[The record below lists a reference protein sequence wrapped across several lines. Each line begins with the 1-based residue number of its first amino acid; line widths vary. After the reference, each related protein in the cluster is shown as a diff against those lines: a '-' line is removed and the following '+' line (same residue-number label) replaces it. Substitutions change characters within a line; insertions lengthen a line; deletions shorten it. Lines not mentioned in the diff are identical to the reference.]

1 MSGRNV
7 MMGYLFCEDK
17 TKEAIDKDGWLHSGK
32 SNARIL
38 YMMNTIFYQYFCS
51 NEDVT
56 IFILLHSCTGDI
68 GCIDDN
74 GYLKITG
81 RIKEILITA
90 GGENVPPLLIEDA
103 IKEALPCI
111 SNVMV
116 VGDKKKFLCCLL
128 TMKGMR

>member
-7 MMGYLFCEDK
+7 MMGYLFCEEK
-17 TKEAIDKDGWLHSGK
+17 TKEAIDNDGWLHS
-32 SNARIL
+32 
-38 YMMNTIFYQYFCS
+38 
-51 NEDVT
+51 
-56 IFILLHSCTGDI
+56 GDI
-68 GCIDDN
+68 GCIDDS

-103 IKEALPCI
+103 IKEALPCV

-128 TMKGMR
+128 TMKGMKD

>member
-1 MSGRNV
+1 MDGFIQVNQ
-7 MMGYLFCEDK
+7 MQ
-17 TKEAIDKDGWLHSGK
+17 GWLYDTYNFS
-32 SNARIL
+32 SRL
-38 YMMNTIFYQYFCS
+38 FS
-51 NEDVT
+51 NEDLT
-56 IFILLHSCTGDI
+56 IFLSLHSSTGDI

-128 TMKGMR
+128 TMKGKR

>member
-1 MSGRNV
+1 MDGFIQVNQMRDV
-7 MMGYLFCEDK
+7 FQWYLQFFK
-17 TKEAIDKDGWLHSGK
+17 
-32 SNARIL
+32 
-38 YMMNTIFYQYFCS
+38 FS

-56 IFILLHSCTGDI
+56 IFMSLHSSTGDI

>member
-7 MMGYLFCEDK
+7 MMGYLFCEEK
-17 TKEAIDKDGWLHSGK
+17 TIEAIDNDGWLHS
-32 SNARIL
+32 
-38 YMMNTIFYQYFCS
+38 
-51 NEDVT
+51 
-56 IFILLHSCTGDI
+56 GDI
-68 GCIDDN
+68 GCIDDS

-111 SNVMV
+111 SNVMNEAKLTV
-116 VGDKKKFLCCLL
+116 IVPSAATPVFSGRPFFVECL
-128 TMKGMR
+128 G